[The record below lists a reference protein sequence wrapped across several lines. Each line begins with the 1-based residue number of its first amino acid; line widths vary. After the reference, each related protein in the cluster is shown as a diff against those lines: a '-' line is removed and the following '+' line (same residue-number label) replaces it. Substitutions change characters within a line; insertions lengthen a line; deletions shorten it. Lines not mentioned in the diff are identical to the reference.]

1 MDKLTAAQ
9 ILGVAEYTI
18 VGIEYDL
25 PLDAWAVQVRD
36 MASHEVVTRHI
47 PAENVAPSAPAADE
61 DEGSRGEALVET
73 VEDLQVPDGNV
84 QDVLDWAAGSVY
96 KARAALAV
104 ELAKDRPRKGVT
116 EPLGVLIEAAEDQG
130 L

>member
-1 MDKLTAAQ
+1 MDKLDAAQ
-9 ILGVAEYTI
+9 RLGVAEYTI

-47 PAENVAPSAPAADE
+47 PAESVQQADPAAE
-61 DEGSRGEALVET
+61 DDAAHGEALA
-73 VEDLQVPDGNV
+73 EDLQVPDGNV
-84 QDVLDWAAGSVY
+84 QDVLDWAAGNLVR
-96 KARAALAV
+96 ARAALAA
-104 ELAKDRPRKGVT
+104 EEAKERPRKGVT
-116 EPLGVLIEAAEDQG
+116 EPLGVLLAATAEQD